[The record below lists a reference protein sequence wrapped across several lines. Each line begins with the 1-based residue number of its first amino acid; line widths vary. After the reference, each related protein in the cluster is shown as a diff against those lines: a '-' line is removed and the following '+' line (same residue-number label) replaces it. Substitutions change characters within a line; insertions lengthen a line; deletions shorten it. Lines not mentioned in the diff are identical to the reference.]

1 MVLAGILD
9 HDPLPLLIGSSHV
22 TAPGPGTGFTM
33 RAGGHDPGRQDCIL
47 GEGST
52 PGEGN
57 VR

>member
-9 HDPLPLLIGSSHV
+9 RDPLPLLTGSSHV

-33 RAGGHDPGRQDCIL
+33 GAGGQDPSREDCIL

-52 PGEGN
+52 PGEAN